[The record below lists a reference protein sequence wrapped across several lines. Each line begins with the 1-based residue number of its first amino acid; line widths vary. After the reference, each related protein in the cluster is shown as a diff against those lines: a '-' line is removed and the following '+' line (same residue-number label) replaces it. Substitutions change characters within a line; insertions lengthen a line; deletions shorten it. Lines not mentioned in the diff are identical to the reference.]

1 MKKYDKVL
9 FVSHS
14 DTCRGPMAEAIMQNK
29 VLLEDILIDSK
40 GMIVLFPEPVNQKAE
55 EILNRN
61 DLTMKEH
68 EAVLFTRDDFDERT
82 LILVMEKGQADK
94 IREEYRDAVKNLYLV
109 TEYSGSGAGD
119 IYNPIGGDLE
129 EYGKCFYILKNEI
142 TDIVER
148 LMSEE
153 EEVC

>member
-14 DTCRGPMAEAIMQNK
+14 DTCRGPIAEAIMQNK

-40 GMIVLFPEPVNQKAE
+40 GMIVLIPEPVNQKAE

-68 EAVLFTRDDFDERT
+68 EAVPFTRDDFDERT
-82 LILVMEKGQADK
+82 LILVMEKGQVDK
-94 IREEYRDAVKNLYLV
+94 IREEYGDAVKNLYLV
-109 TEYSGSGAGD
+109 TEYSGSEAGD

-129 EYGKCFYILKNEI
+129 EYGKCFQILKNEI
-142 TDIVER
+142 TRIVER

-153 EEVC
+153 EEIC